1 MIAFLILTAAT
12 PMLSVPAA
20 VLDDDRATLSG
31 ARLAWPEETDL
42 RLEDRGSELVV
53 RSERA
58 IGEDRIAAFREAAG
72 AAIGELRWNDDSLV
86 LRASPGWSMRWRR
99 VGSVVIVAF
108 AATAGD
114 TPADPTEPADDTHDV
129 ALAAIQAD
137 AAAGYPGRARRAAA
151 MLAAADPADSQ
162 AARMLADTQVAAGDV
177 RGAARGYRALGAPDR
192 TARRTIAAAAGV
204 VSIGVTVRDG
214 SDLSQA
220 ELGARI
226 DAAIDDRLSAGG
238 GVRHIASRVATPG
251 PDEKVGETVIDA
263 SVAAAL
269 GDAVRL
275 QLLASAALDDRV
287 TGGGAKLT
295 AGSPEA
301 QVRATLLRH
310 MPDYSTPAQVLAGG
324 YLSRATAGVTYR
336 LTPGL
341 VGQADAGWNRYGL
354 AGMAAASDT
363 ITASGGL
370 DYTLRRQFPT
380 LGLSYRFE
388 AEYVERMRVDADG
401 RALVS
406 LATRENHTLQG
417 VVGGLIGAVQLTG
430 LAGWTVDRFGG
441 DGPTASVG
449 LAAPIGIA
457 WRVEGGAGVT
467 SVSRPGFSGTQLFAR
482 AQVSRALGDG
492 K

>member
-1 MIAFLILTAAT
+1 MIACLLLATA
-12 PMLSVPAA
+12 PIVSVPAA
-20 VLDDDRATLSG
+20 AFDDDRATLAP
-31 ARLAWPEETDL
+31 ARLVWPDGADL
-42 RLEDRGSELVV
+42 RLEDRGDELVV
-53 RSERA
+53 RYDRA
-58 IGEDRIAAFREAAG
+58 IDDDRIAAFRDAGG
-72 AAIGELRWNDDSLV
+72 AAIGALRWNDDSLV
-86 LRASPGWSMRWRR
+86 LRAAPSWRMRWHR
-99 VGSVVIVAF
+99 VGSVVTVAF
-108 AATAGD
+108 GATAGE
-114 TPADPTEPADDTHDV
+114 AVAAPTDDAAHDV

-137 AAAGYPGRARRAAA
+137 AAAGYTGQARRAAA
-151 MLAAADPADSQ
+151 ALAARDPADTQ
-162 AARMLADTQVAAGDV
+162 AARMLADTQVAAGDI
-177 RGAARGYRALGAPDR
+177 RGAARGYRALGVHDR
-192 TARRTIAAAAGV
+192 AARRAMAAAPGIASV
-204 VSIGVTVRDG
+204 GVTARDG

-220 ELGARI
+220 EIGARV
-226 DAAIDDRLSAGG
+226 DAAIGDRLSAGG
-238 GVRHIASRVATPG
+238 GVRHIASRVTTAG
-251 PDEKVGETVIDA
+251 PDAKVGETVIDA
-263 SVAAAL
+263 SVSAAL

-301 QVRATLLRH
+301 QVRGTLLRH

-324 YLSRATAGVTYR
+324 YLSRAAAGVTYR

-341 VGQADAGWNRYGL
+341 VGQADVGWNRYGL
-354 AGMAAASDT
+354 AGMPGASDT
-363 ITASGGL
+363 ITAAGGL
-370 DYTLRRQFPT
+370 DYALRRQFPS

-388 AEYVERMRVDADG
+388 AEYVERMRLDAGG

-417 VVGGLIGAVQLTG
+417 VVGGMLGEVQLTG

-441 DGPTASVG
+441 DGPTASIGV
-449 LAAPIGIA
+449 AAPIGIG
-457 WRVEGGAGVT
+457 WRIEGGAGVT